1 MSERILCRCL
11 NPREWNRFVDSL
23 KPFIRND
30 SSRANSYIY
39 INSSSNTTITGM
51 ACDGYRLAK
60 QTLPTVIV
68 EESFSICIR
77 PPRLRALPNDSVI
90 DIIQMDDDTIAVC
103 FGDVRFLTKQPEA
116 KMDCAQLYEAVND
129 NRHIHIGLNR
139 RYLRDAAISLY
150 DGNDQ
155 SPIILSTS
163 GNPLKAVKFS
173 KGNSE
178 RFILPVRIK
187 PSEV

>member
-1 MSERILCRCL
+1 MSEKILCTCL
-11 NPREWNRFVDSL
+11 NPLDWNRFVDSL

-30 SSRANSYIY
+30 GGRANSYIY
-39 INSSSNTTITGM
+39 ISSSSHTSITGM

-60 QTLPTVIV
+60 QTLSSVIV
-68 EESFSICIR
+68 EEPFSVCIR

-103 FGDVRFLTKQPEA
+103 FGDVRFLTKHPEA
-116 KMDCAQLYEAVND
+116 KMDCAQLYQAVND
-129 NRHIHIGLNR
+129 DRHIHIGLNR
-139 RYLRDAAISLY
+139 RYVRDAAISLY

-173 KGNSE
+173 KGDNE

-187 PSEV
+187 NTEG